1 MHDTLALAKPRGGAN
16 HDTDTSHRL
25 LPHVPRPPMKLT
37 YYVSRMWYSN
47 VLKEKKFLIL
57 YKNEFVLIL
66 YMCFKIVKP
75 IYLQNK

>member
-37 YYVSRMWYSN
+37 YYVSHVIFQCLER
-47 VLKEKKFLIL
+47 EKVFNTI
-57 YKNEFVLIL
+57 
-66 YMCFKIVKP
+66 
-75 IYLQNK
+75 